1 MNAKTPGKDKDN
13 ASAQASLELR
23 AGQRVTLLGLVVNL
37 VLVGVKLFLGIAGR
51 SQALVADAVHSV
63 SDLAT
68 DVVVLV
74 GVTLGRKE
82 PDEKHHFGHRRVETL
97 ATGLVSLGLA
107 AAGIY
112 IAINAASNIYF
123 KSHCQ
128 PTWLAALGAAISIAA
143 KESLYQATLRVG
155 RRIKSQAIVANAWHH
170 RSDSLSSVA
179 VLIGVG
185 GALISP
191 RLAALD
197 AWAALVVAVLI
208 IKVAAGLFWNAVKEV
223 SDAAPTS
230 AVLEKMTQC
239 ALNVEGVLGV
249 HDLKVR
255 SSADLY
261 QMQLHIVVDGSIT
274 VAQGHQVAKQV
285 EKCLFRDVEN
295 LLEVVVHVDPT
306 HEEEDEAN

>member
-1 MNAKTPGKDKDN
+1 M
-13 ASAQASLELR
+13 
-23 AGQRVTLLGLVVNL
+23 
-37 VLVGVKLFLGIAGR
+37 
-51 SQALVADAVHSV
+51 
-63 SDLAT
+63 
-68 DVVVLV
+68 
-74 GVTLGRKE
+74 E

-97 ATGLVSLGLA
+97 ATGLVSIGLA

-112 IAINAASNIYF
+112 IAISAVSDIYL
-123 KSHCQ
+123 KNHCQ

-197 AWAALVVAVLI
+197 AWAALVVAALI
-208 IKVAAGLFWNAVKEV
+208 FKVAAGLFWNAIKEV
-223 SDAAPTS
+223 SDAAPES
-230 AVLEKMTQC
+230 AVLEKMVQC
-239 ALNVEGVLGV
+239 AMNVEGVLGV

-261 QMQLHIVVDGSIT
+261 QMQLHIVVDGSIS
-274 VAQGHQVAKQV
+274 VARGHQVAKQV

-295 LLEVVVHVDPT
+295 LLEVVVHVDPA
-306 HEEEDEAN
+306 HEEDEG

>member
-1 MNAKTPGKDKDN
+1 M
-13 ASAQASLELR
+13 SATAPKEKKAGLNSQTALEVR
-23 AGQRVTLLGLVVNL
+23 AGQRVTIIGLVVNI
-37 VLVGVKLFLGIAGR
+37 VLVGVKLFLGVAGR
-51 SQALVADAVHSV
+51 SQALIADAVHSL

-74 GVTLGRKE
+74 GVTLGRME

-97 ATGLVSLGLA
+97 ATGLVSIGLA

-112 IAINAASNIYF
+112 IAISAVSDIYL
-123 KSHCQ
+123 KNHCQ

-197 AWAALVVAVLI
+197 AWAALVVAALI
-208 IKVAAGLFWNAVKEV
+208 FKVAAGLFWNAIKEV
-223 SDAAPTS
+223 SDAAPES
-230 AVLEKMTQC
+230 AVLEKMVQC
-239 ALNVEGVLGV
+239 AMNVEGVLGV

-261 QMQLHIVVDGSIT
+261 QMQLHIVVDGSIS
-274 VAQGHQVAKQV
+274 VARGHQVAKQV

-295 LLEVVVHVDPT
+295 LLEVVVHVDPA
-306 HEEEDEAN
+306 HEEDEG

>member
-1 MNAKTPGKDKDN
+1 MSAKTPNKKN
-13 ASAQASLELR
+13 PPAATQASLEVR

-37 VLVGVKLFLGIAGR
+37 ALVGVKFFLGIAGR
-51 SQALVADAVHSV
+51 SQALVADAVHSL

-82 PDEKHHFGHRRVETL
+82 PDEKHHFGHRRLETL
-97 ATGLVSLGLA
+97 ATGLVSIGLA

-112 IAINAASNIYF
+112 IAMNAVLNIYL
-123 KSHCQ
+123 KNHCQ
-128 PTWLAALGAAISIAA
+128 PTWLAALGAALSIVV

-197 AWAALVVAVLI
+197 AWAALIVAGLI
-208 IKVAAGLFWNAVKEV
+208 IKVAAGLFWSAIKEV
-223 SDAAPTS
+223 SDAAPES
-230 AVLEKMTQC
+230 AVLEKMAQC

-274 VAQGHQVAKQV
+274 VAQGHKVARQV

-295 LLEVVVHVDPT
+295 LLEVVVHVDPAQ
-306 HEEEDEAN
+306 EEDETD